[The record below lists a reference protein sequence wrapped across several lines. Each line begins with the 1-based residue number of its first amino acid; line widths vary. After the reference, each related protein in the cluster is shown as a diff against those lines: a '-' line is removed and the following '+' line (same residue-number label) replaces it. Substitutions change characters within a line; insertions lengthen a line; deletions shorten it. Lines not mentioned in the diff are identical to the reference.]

1 MPTGFAAARAFC
13 FCAVGFTP
21 TGLAPAAGRA
31 PAEVIRRKFAS
42 DAFMRCVFTV
52 GAARRVFCG
61 AYPALVDAAAYR
73 AFAVFIE
80 LAVEYPALA
89 DVYPALAVEYAA
101 RCVFAP
107 FAV

>member
-1 MPTGFAAARAFC
+1 
-13 FCAVGFTP
+13 
-21 TGLAPAAGRA
+21 
-31 PAEVIRRKFAS
+31 
-42 DAFMRCVFTV
+42 MRCVFTV

-89 DVYPALAVEYAA
+89 DIYPAFADAYPALAVEYAA

>member
-1 MPTGFAAARAFC
+1 
-13 FCAVGFTP
+13 
-21 TGLAPAAGRA
+21 
-31 PAEVIRRKFAS
+31 
-42 DAFMRCVFTV
+42 MRCVFTV

>member
-1 MPTGFAAARAFC
+1 
-13 FCAVGFTP
+13 
-21 TGLAPAAGRA
+21 
-31 PAEVIRRKFAS
+31 
-42 DAFMRCVFTV
+42 MRCVFTV

-89 DVYPALAVEYAA
+89 DVYPALADIYPAFAVEYAA